1 MLRKTFSQEMQE
13 IRDEILL
20 LSSMVE
26 QSVIYSVEALRD
38 NDLRRSRQ
46 ILSYDQRINQK
57 RFEIETSIMV
67 LIATQQP
74 IAHDLRWLASSLDI
88 CTELERMGDYAKG
101 IATINI
107 RSEGLSLPF
116 LLRDIVSMAEA
127 TVDMLHRAM
136 TTFADE
142 DIQTAKAIIMEDDKI
157 DTWYIRLYNEAI
169 NTVLGDPRNIERA
182 NFVIWAAHNLE
193 RLGDR
198 VTNICERVVYIVTG
212 ERPVPDPFPNETG
225 LSLGSHEC

>member
-1 MLRKTFSQEMQE
+1 MPRNTFDQEMQE

-26 QSVIYSVEALRD
+26 QSIMYSVEALKD

-46 ILSYDQRINQK
+46 ILSYDSRINQK
-57 RFEIETSIMV
+57 RFEIETTIMV

-74 IAHDLRWLASSLDI
+74 IAHDLRLLVASLDI

-101 IATINI
+101 IAHINL
-107 RSEGLSLPF
+107 RSGGLGLPH
-116 LLRDIVSMAEA
+116 IVGEIFTMAEKA
-127 TVDMLHRAM
+127 VAMLHRAM

-142 DIQTAKAIIMEDDKI
+142 NQEIARAIIREDDEI
-157 DTWYIRLYNEAI
+157 DKWYLKLYNDAI
-169 NTVLGDPRNIERA
+169 DSVVGDPRHMERA
-182 NFVIWAAHNLE
+182 HYVIWAAHNLE

-198 VTNICERVVYIVTG
+198 VTNVCERVVYIVTG
-212 ERPVPDPFPNETG
+212 ERPILDPILRKTK
-225 LSLGSHEC
+225 LSLGEL